1 MASQRSSAA
10 LRMKGRHPL
19 GRRSQ
24 ISTQEASRCD
34 AVTVVVLSARA
45 NGGQKPMA
53 QTIEIGTLLVKS
65 GTQMP
70 ESVQLES
77 DPYLKGWKL
86 VKNLSSS
93 GMDRKLCEVGW
104 TFFYMAG
111 EVNAIAFGSDS
122 EETTRRAVKKVIANM
137 KSDRF
142 NCLEISRVA
151 AKSFLGLPYV
161 TVAAHQ
167 RHIQESLYLFQT
179 KHIAQRDGAR
189 LAAI

>member
-1 MASQRSSAA
+1 MAPQRTSAA
-10 LRMKGRHPL
+10 LRLRGRHSL
-19 GRRSQ
+19 GGRSQ
-24 ISTQEASRCD
+24 ISTQEASRCE
-34 AVTVVVLSARA
+34 AASVVVLSARA

-65 GTQMP
+65 GTLLP

-137 KSDRF
+137 KSDRY

-151 AKSFLGLPYV
+151 AKSFMELPYV
-161 TVAAHQ
+161 TVAAHP
-167 RHIQESLYLFQT
+167 RHVQESIYLFHA
-179 KHIAQRDGAR
+179 KHIPEWDQAR

>member
-1 MASQRSSAA
+1 
-10 LRMKGRHPL
+10 
-19 GRRSQ
+19 
-24 ISTQEASRCD
+24 
-34 AVTVVVLSARA
+34 
-45 NGGQKPMA
+45 MA

-111 EVNAIAFGSDS
+111 EVNAITFGPDS
-122 EETTRRAVKKVIANM
+122 EEIA
-137 KSDRF
+137 
-142 NCLEISRVA
+142 
-151 AKSFLGLPYV
+151 
-161 TVAAHQ
+161 
-167 RHIQESLYLFQT
+167 
-179 KHIAQRDGAR
+179 AR
-189 LAAI
+189 T

>member
-1 MASQRSSAA
+1 
-10 LRMKGRHPL
+10 
-19 GRRSQ
+19 
-24 ISTQEASRCD
+24 
-34 AVTVVVLSARA
+34 
-45 NGGQKPMA
+45 MA
-53 QTIEIGTLLVKS
+53 QTIEIGTLFIKE
-65 GTQMP
+65 GTPLP
-70 ESVQLES
+70 ESLTVES
-77 DPYLKGWKL
+77 DPYLKGWRR

-93 GMDRKLCEVGW
+93 GMDRKLSEVGW

-167 RHIQESLYLFQT
+167 RHIQESLYLFHA
-179 KHIAQRDGAR
+179 KDIACGGN
-189 LAAI
+189 LIMSSFFGENG

>member
-1 MASQRSSAA
+1 
-10 LRMKGRHPL
+10 
-19 GRRSQ
+19 
-24 ISTQEASRCD
+24 
-34 AVTVVVLSARA
+34 
-45 NGGQKPMA
+45 
-53 QTIEIGTLLVKS
+53 
-65 GTQMP
+65 MP

-104 TFFYMAG
+104 TFFYVAG
-111 EVNAIAFGSDS
+111 EVNAIAFGPDS
-122 EETTRRAVKKVIANM
+122 EETTCRAVKNVVANM

-167 RHIQESLYLFQT
+167 RHIQEGLFLFHA
-179 KHIAQRDGAR
+179 KHTPEGSQAR